1 MVLITNKQ
9 QDLIDEVIANHLK
22 NYDKIAQQYLKIRQD
37 IFELT
42 TSITHEITKEKLVSD
57 SNKFKIQQLQYD
69 FDKVC
74 EIYKIHLENIN
85 LNLDIKQNIPPM
97 YIEELNLQYDALLA
111 RKTDLE
117 SEIDTLKNMQK
128 PLLDKMRLLLKSFQN
143 GLNSRTAKRM
153 NRVVSEG
160 INEPD
165 ENSKDVD
172 IQSLIFHSSDMKAL
186 FNDVDNKLNQ
196 LKNLSDG
203 NTNNEDDPNSVID
216 TNQPKNITRYIDEH
230 LRNGRTFHLLEED
243 KYIYDVS
250 KSATVDTATSLT
262 SVHEYDKMIE
272 NLIINIK
279 DVIEHGAESKERWS
293 NNARKLDIIKE
304 TLSKFEDSMDISDDE
319 MES

>member
-9 QDLIDEVIANHLK
+9 QDLIDEVISNYLK

-37 IFELT
+37 IYELT
-42 TSITHEITKEKLVSD
+42 TSISQEITESKEGLVSD
-57 SNKFKIQQLQYD
+57 SNKFKIKQLLYD

-74 EIYKIHLENIN
+74 EIYKTHLQILN
-85 LNLDIKQNIPPM
+85 LNLDIKQNIPPP

-111 RKTDLE
+111 RKTDLK
-117 SEIDTLKNMQK
+117 SEIDTLKNVQK
-128 PLLDKMRLLLKSFQN
+128 PLLDKMRLLLKSFEN

-153 NRVVSEG
+153 NRIVSDG

-165 ENSKDVD
+165 ENSKDIDV
-172 IQSLIFHSSDMKAL
+172 QSLIFHSADMKTL
-186 FNDVDNKLNQ
+186 FSDVDTKLNQ
-196 LKNLSDG
+196 LKNIG
-203 NTNNEDDPNSVID
+203 NDDDPDNIID

-262 SVHEYDKMIE
+262 SVDEYDRMIE

-293 NNARKLDIIKE
+293 NNARKLDLIKE
-304 TLSKFEDSMDISDDE
+304 TLNKFEDSVDISDEE

>member
-9 QDLIDEVIANHLK
+9 QDLIDEVISNYLK

-42 TSITHEITKEKLVSD
+42 TSISQEITESKEGLVSD
-57 SNKFKIQQLQYD
+57 SNKFKIQQLLYD

-74 EIYKIHLENIN
+74 EIYKTHLQNLN
-85 LNLDIKQNIPPM
+85 LNLDIKQNIPPP
-97 YIEELNLQYDALLA
+97 YIKELNLQYDALLA

-117 SEIDTLKNMQK
+117 SEIDTLKNIQK
-128 PLLDKMRLLLKSFQN
+128 PLLDKMRLLLKSFEN

-153 NRVVSEG
+153 NRIVSDG

-165 ENSKDVD
+165 ENSKDIDV
-172 IQSLIFHSSDMKAL
+172 QSLIFHSADMKTL
-186 FNDVDNKLNQ
+186 FSDVDTKLNQ
-196 LKNLSDG
+196 LKNIG
-203 NTNNEDDPNSVID
+203 NDDDPDNIID

-262 SVHEYDKMIE
+262 SVDEFDRMIE

-293 NNARKLDIIKE
+293 NNARKLDLIKE
-304 TLSKFEDSMDISDDE
+304 TLNKFEDSVNISDEE

>member
-9 QDLIDEVIANHLK
+9 QDLIDEVISNYLK

-42 TSITHEITKEKLVSD
+42 TSISQEITESKEGLVSD
-57 SNKFKIQQLQYD
+57 SNKFKIQQLLYD

-74 EIYKIHLENIN
+74 EIYKTHLQNLN
-85 LNLDIKQNIPPM
+85 LNLDIKQNIPPP

-117 SEIDTLKNMQK
+117 SEIDTLKNIQK
-128 PLLDKMRLLLKSFQN
+128 PLLDKMRLLLKSFEN

-153 NRVVSEG
+153 NRIVSDG

-165 ENSKDVD
+165 ENSKDIDV
-172 IQSLIFHSSDMKAL
+172 QSLIFHSADMKTL
-186 FNDVDNKLNQ
+186 FSDVDTKLNQ
-196 LKNLSDG
+196 LKNIG
-203 NTNNEDDPNSVID
+203 NDDDPDNIID

-262 SVHEYDKMIE
+262 SVDEFDRMIE

-293 NNARKLDIIKE
+293 NNARKLDLIKE
-304 TLSKFEDSMDISDDE
+304 TLNKFEDSVNISDEE

>member
-9 QDLIDEVIANHLK
+9 QDLIDEVISNYLK

-42 TSITHEITKEKLVSD
+42 TSISQEITESKEGLVSD
-57 SNKFKIQQLQYD
+57 SNKFKIQQLLYD

-74 EIYKIHLENIN
+74 EIYKTHLQNLN
-85 LNLDIKQNIPPM
+85 LNLDIKQNIPPP

-117 SEIDTLKNMQK
+117 SEIDTLKNIQK
-128 PLLDKMRLLLKSFQN
+128 PLLDKMRLLLKSFEN

-153 NRVVSEG
+153 NRIVSDG

-165 ENSKDVD
+165 ENSKDIDV
-172 IQSLIFHSSDMKAL
+172 QSLIFHSADMETL
-186 FNDVDNKLNQ
+186 FSDVDTKLNQ
-196 LKNLSDG
+196 LKNIG
-203 NTNNEDDPNSVID
+203 NDDDPDNIID
-216 TNQPKNITRYIDEH
+216 SNQPKNITRYIDEH

-262 SVHEYDKMIE
+262 SVDEYDRMIE

-293 NNARKLDIIKE
+293 NNARKLDLIKE
-304 TLSKFEDSMDISDDE
+304 TLNKFEDSVDISDEE

>member
-9 QDLIDEVIANHLK
+9 QDLIDEVISNYLK

-42 TSITHEITKEKLVSD
+42 TSISQEITESKEGLVSD
-57 SNKFKIQQLQYD
+57 SNKFKIQQLLYD

-74 EIYKIHLENIN
+74 EIYKTHLQNLN
-85 LNLDIKQNIPPM
+85 LNLDIKQNIPPP
-97 YIEELNLQYDALLA
+97 YIEELNLQYDALSA

-117 SEIDTLKNMQK
+117 SEIDTLKNVQK
-128 PLLDKMRLLLKSFQN
+128 PLLDKMRLLLKSFEN
-143 GLNSRTAKRM
+143 GLKSRTAKRM
-153 NRVVSEG
+153 NRIVSDG

-165 ENSKDVD
+165 ENSKDIDV
-172 IQSLIFHSSDMKAL
+172 QSLIFHSADMKTL
-186 FNDVDNKLNQ
+186 FSDVDTKLNQ
-196 LKNLSDG
+196 LKNIG
-203 NTNNEDDPNSVID
+203 NDDDPDNIID

-262 SVHEYDKMIE
+262 SVDEFDRMIE

-293 NNARKLDIIKE
+293 NNARKLDLIKE
-304 TLSKFEDSMDISDDE
+304 TLNKFEDSVDISDEE

>member
-9 QDLIDEVIANHLK
+9 QDLIDEVISNYLK

-37 IFELT
+37 IYELT
-42 TSITHEITKEKLVSD
+42 TSISQEITESKEGLVSD
-57 SNKFKIQQLQYD
+57 SNKFKIQQLLYD

-74 EIYKIHLENIN
+74 EIYKTHLQNLN
-85 LNLDIKQNIPPM
+85 LNLDIKQNIPPP

-117 SEIDTLKNMQK
+117 SEIDTLKNIQK
-128 PLLDKMRLLLKSFQN
+128 PLLDKMRLLLKSFEN

-153 NRVVSEG
+153 NRIVSDG

-165 ENSKDVD
+165 ENSKDIDV
-172 IQSLIFHSSDMKAL
+172 QSLIFHSADMKTL
-186 FNDVDNKLNQ
+186 FSDVDTKLNQ
-196 LKNLSDG
+196 LKNIG
-203 NTNNEDDPNSVID
+203 NDDDPDNIID

-262 SVHEYDKMIE
+262 SVDEFDRMIE

-293 NNARKLDIIKE
+293 NNARKLDLIKE
-304 TLSKFEDSMDISDDE
+304 TLNKFEDSVDISDEE

>member
-9 QDLIDEVIANHLK
+9 QDLIDEVISNYLK

-42 TSITHEITKEKLVSD
+42 KSISQEITESKEGLVSD
-57 SNKFKIQQLQYD
+57 SNKFKIQQLLYD

-74 EIYKIHLENIN
+74 EIYKIHLQNLN
-85 LNLDIKQNIPPM
+85 LNLDIKQNIPPP

-117 SEIDTLKNMQK
+117 SEIDTLKNVQK
-128 PLLDKMRLLLKSFQN
+128 PLLDKMRLLLKSFEN

-153 NRVVSEG
+153 NRIVSDG

-165 ENSKDVD
+165 ENSKDIDV
-172 IQSLIFHSSDMKAL
+172 QSLIFHSADMKTL
-186 FNDVDNKLNQ
+186 FSDVDTKLNQ
-196 LKNLSDG
+196 LKNIG
-203 NTNNEDDPNSVID
+203 NDDDPDNIID

-230 LRNGRTFHLLEED
+230 LRNGRTFHLLEEN

-262 SVHEYDKMIE
+262 SVDEYDRMIE

-304 TLSKFEDSMDISDDE
+304 TLKKFEDSVDISDEE

>member
-9 QDLIDEVIANHLK
+9 QDLIDEVISNYLK

-42 TSITHEITKEKLVSD
+42 TSISQEITESKEGLVSD
-57 SNKFKIQQLQYD
+57 SNKFKIQQLLYD

-74 EIYKIHLENIN
+74 EIYKIHLQNLN
-85 LNLDIKQNIPPM
+85 LNLDIKQNIPPP

-117 SEIDTLKNMQK
+117 SEIDTLKNVQK
-128 PLLDKMRLLLKSFQN
+128 PLLDKMRLLLKSFEN

-153 NRVVSEG
+153 NRIVSDG

-165 ENSKDVD
+165 ENSKDIDV
-172 IQSLIFHSSDMKAL
+172 QSLIFHSADMKTL
-186 FNDVDNKLNQ
+186 FSDVDTKLNQ
-196 LKNLSDG
+196 LKNIG
-203 NTNNEDDPNSVID
+203 NVDDPDNIID

-230 LRNGRTFHLLEED
+230 LRNGRTFHLLEEN

-262 SVHEYDKMIE
+262 SVDEYDRMIE

-304 TLSKFEDSMDISDDE
+304 TLKKFEDSVDISDEE

>member
-9 QDLIDEVIANHLK
+9 QDLIDEVISNYLK

-42 TSITHEITKEKLVSD
+42 TSISQEITESKEGLVSD
-57 SNKFKIQQLQYD
+57 SNKFKIQQLLYD

-74 EIYKIHLENIN
+74 EIYKTHLQNLN
-85 LNLDIKQNIPPM
+85 LNLDIKQNIPPP

-117 SEIDTLKNMQK
+117 SEIDTLKNIQK
-128 PLLDKMRLLLKSFQN
+128 PLLDKMRLLLKSFEN

-153 NRVVSEG
+153 NRIVSDG

-165 ENSKDVD
+165 ENSKDIDV
-172 IQSLIFHSSDMKAL
+172 QSLIFHSADMKTL
-186 FNDVDNKLNQ
+186 FSDVDTKLNQ
-196 LKNLSDG
+196 LKNIG
-203 NTNNEDDPNSVID
+203 NDDDPDNIID
-216 TNQPKNITRYIDEH
+216 SNQPKNITRYIDEH

-262 SVHEYDKMIE
+262 SVDEFDRMIE

-293 NNARKLDIIKE
+293 NNARKLDLIKE
-304 TLSKFEDSMDISDDE
+304 TLNKFEDSVNISDEE

>member
-9 QDLIDEVIANHLK
+9 QDLIDEVISNYLK

-42 TSITHEITKEKLVSD
+42 KSISQEITESKEGLVSD
-57 SNKFKIQQLQYD
+57 SNKFKIQQLLYD

-74 EIYKIHLENIN
+74 EIYKIHLQNLN
-85 LNLDIKQNIPPM
+85 LNLDIKQNIPPP

-117 SEIDTLKNMQK
+117 SEIDTLKNVQK
-128 PLLDKMRLLLKSFQN
+128 PLLDKMRLLLKSFEN

-153 NRVVSEG
+153 NRIVSDG

-165 ENSKDVD
+165 ENSKDIDV
-172 IQSLIFHSSDMKAL
+172 QSLIFHSADMKML
-186 FNDVDNKLNQ
+186 FSDVDTKLNQ
-196 LKNLSDG
+196 LKNIG
-203 NTNNEDDPNSVID
+203 NDDDPDNIID

-230 LRNGRTFHLLEED
+230 LRNGRTFHLLEEN

-262 SVHEYDKMIE
+262 SVDEYDRMIE

-304 TLSKFEDSMDISDDE
+304 TLKKFEDSVDISDEE

>member
-9 QDLIDEVIANHLK
+9 QDLIDEVISNYLK

-37 IFELT
+37 IYELT
-42 TSITHEITKEKLVSD
+42 TSISQEITESKEGLVSD
-57 SNKFKIQQLQYD
+57 SNKFKIQQLLYD

-74 EIYKIHLENIN
+74 EIYKTHLQILN
-85 LNLDIKQNIPPM
+85 LNLDIKQNIPPP

-111 RKTDLE
+111 RKTDLK
-117 SEIDTLKNMQK
+117 SEIDTLKNVQK
-128 PLLDKMRLLLKSFQN
+128 PLLDKMRLLLKSFEN

-153 NRVVSEG
+153 NRIVSDG

-165 ENSKDVD
+165 ENSKDIDV
-172 IQSLIFHSSDMKAL
+172 QSLIFHAADMETL
-186 FNDVDNKLNQ
+186 FSDVDTKLNQ
-196 LKNLSDG
+196 LKNIG
-203 NTNNEDDPNSVID
+203 NDDDPDNIID
-216 TNQPKNITRYIDEH
+216 SNQPKNITRYIDEH

-262 SVHEYDKMIE
+262 SVDEFDRMIE

-293 NNARKLDIIKE
+293 NNARKLDLIKE
-304 TLSKFEDSMDISDDE
+304 TLNKFEDSVDISDEE

>member
-1 MVLITNKQ
+1 MALITNKQ
-9 QDLIDEVIANHLK
+9 QDLIDEVISNYLK

-42 TSITHEITKEKLVSD
+42 RTISKEITESKEGLVSD
-57 SNKFKIQQLQYD
+57 SSKFKIQQLLYE

-74 EIYKIHLENIN
+74 EIYKIHLQN
-85 LNLDIKQNIPPM
+85 LNLNFDIKQSIPST
-97 YIEELNLQYDALLA
+97 YIEELNSQYDALLA
-111 RKTDLE
+111 KKTDLE
-117 SEIDTLKNMQK
+117 SEIDTLKNVQK
-128 PLLDKMRLLLKSFQN
+128 PLLDKMRLLLKSFEN

-153 NRVVSEG
+153 NRIVSDG

-165 ENSKDVD
+165 ENSKDIDV
-172 IQSLIFHSSDMKAL
+172 QSLIFHSADMKTL
-186 FNDVDNKLNQ
+186 FSDVDTKLNQ
-196 LKNLSDG
+196 LKNIGNDNDSD
-203 NTNNEDDPNSVID
+203 NIID

-262 SVHEYDKMIE
+262 SVDEYDRMIE

-304 TLSKFEDSMDISDDE
+304 TLNKFEDSADISDEE
-319 MES
+319 MAS

>member
-9 QDLIDEVIANHLK
+9 QDLIDEVISNYLK

-42 TSITHEITKEKLVSD
+42 TSISQEITESKEGLVSD
-57 SNKFKIQQLQYD
+57 SNKFKIQQLLYD

-74 EIYKIHLENIN
+74 EIYKTHLQILN
-85 LNLDIKQNIPPM
+85 LNLDIKQNIPPP

-117 SEIDTLKNMQK
+117 SEIDTLKNIQK
-128 PLLDKMRLLLKSFQN
+128 PLLDKMRLLLKSFEN

-153 NRVVSEG
+153 NRIVSDG

-165 ENSKDVD
+165 ENSKDIDV
-172 IQSLIFHSSDMKAL
+172 QSLIFHSADMETL
-186 FNDVDNKLNQ
+186 FSDVDTKLNQ
-196 LKNLSDG
+196 LKNIG
-203 NTNNEDDPNSVID
+203 NDDDPDNIID
-216 TNQPKNITRYIDEH
+216 SNQPKNITRYIDEH

-262 SVHEYDKMIE
+262 SVDEYDRMIE

-293 NNARKLDIIKE
+293 NNARKLDLIKE
-304 TLSKFEDSMDISDDE
+304 TLNKFEDSVDISDEE

>member
-9 QDLIDEVIANHLK
+9 QDLIDEVISNYLK

-42 TSITHEITKEKLVSD
+42 TSISQEITESKEGLVSD
-57 SNKFKIQQLQYD
+57 SNKFKIQQLLYD

-74 EIYKIHLENIN
+74 EIYKTHLQNLN
-85 LNLDIKQNIPPM
+85 LNLDIKQNIPPP

-117 SEIDTLKNMQK
+117 SEIDTLKNIQK
-128 PLLDKMRLLLKSFQN
+128 PLLDKMRLLLKSFEN

-153 NRVVSEG
+153 NRIVSDG

-165 ENSKDVD
+165 ENSKDIDV
-172 IQSLIFHSSDMKAL
+172 QSLIFHSADMETL
-186 FNDVDNKLNQ
+186 FSDVDTKLNQ
-196 LKNLSDG
+196 LKNIG
-203 NTNNEDDPNSVID
+203 NDDDPDNIID

-262 SVHEYDKMIE
+262 SVDEYDRMIE

-293 NNARKLDIIKE
+293 NNARKLDLIKE
-304 TLSKFEDSMDISDDE
+304 TLNKFEDSVDISDEE

>member
-9 QDLIDEVIANHLK
+9 QDLIDEVISNYLK

-37 IFELT
+37 IYELT
-42 TSITHEITKEKLVSD
+42 TSISQEITESKEGLVSD
-57 SNKFKIQQLQYD
+57 SNKFKIQQLLYD

-74 EIYKIHLENIN
+74 EIYKTHLQNLN
-85 LNLDIKQNIPPM
+85 LNLDIKQNIPPP

-117 SEIDTLKNMQK
+117 SEIDTLKNIQK
-128 PLLDKMRLLLKSFQN
+128 PLLDKMRLLLKSFEN

-153 NRVVSEG
+153 NRIVSDG

-165 ENSKDVD
+165 ENSKDIDV
-172 IQSLIFHSSDMKAL
+172 QSLIFHSADMKTL
-186 FNDVDNKLNQ
+186 FSDVDTKLNQ
-196 LKNLSDG
+196 LKNIG
-203 NTNNEDDPNSVID
+203 NDDDPDNIID

-262 SVHEYDKMIE
+262 SVDEFDRMIE

-293 NNARKLDIIKE
+293 NNARKLDLIKE
-304 TLSKFEDSMDISDDE
+304 TLNKFEDSVNISDEE

>member
-9 QDLIDEVIANHLK
+9 QDLIDEVISNYLK

-37 IFELT
+37 IYELT
-42 TSITHEITKEKLVSD
+42 TSISQEITESKEGLVSD
-57 SNKFKIQQLQYD
+57 SNTFKIKQLLYD

-74 EIYKIHLENIN
+74 EIYKTHLQILN
-85 LNLDIKQNIPPM
+85 LNLDIKQNIPPP

-111 RKTDLE
+111 RKTDLK
-117 SEIDTLKNMQK
+117 SEIDTLKNVQK
-128 PLLDKMRLLLKSFQN
+128 PLLDKMRLLLKSFEN

-153 NRVVSEG
+153 NRIVSDG

-165 ENSKDVD
+165 ENSKDIDV
-172 IQSLIFHSSDMKAL
+172 QSLIFHSADMETL
-186 FNDVDNKLNQ
+186 FSDVDTKLNQ
-196 LKNLSDG
+196 LKNIG
-203 NTNNEDDPNSVID
+203 NDDDPDNIID
-216 TNQPKNITRYIDEH
+216 SNQPKNITRYIDEH

-262 SVHEYDKMIE
+262 SVDEYDRMIE

-293 NNARKLDIIKE
+293 NNARKLDLIKE
-304 TLSKFEDSMDISDDE
+304 TLNKFEDSVDISDEE